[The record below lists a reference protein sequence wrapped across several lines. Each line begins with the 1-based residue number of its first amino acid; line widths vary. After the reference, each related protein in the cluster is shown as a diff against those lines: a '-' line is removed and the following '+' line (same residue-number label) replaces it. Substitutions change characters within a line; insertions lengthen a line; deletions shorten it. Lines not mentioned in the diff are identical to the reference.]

1 LVKLSGPVLQA
12 LPARIIALEGI
23 DQSGKRTQAQLLIGS
38 LKRKGLRAASISFPV
53 YESPAGQQI
62 RRFLQGKWSYP
73 PEALH
78 MLYSLNR
85 WENQAR
91 ILSLIQRADFV
102 VADRYT
108 PSNLAYG
115 VSRGLNLEW
124 LQTLDKGLPVADLV
138 IVLDVPV
145 PSSFARKQKNRDV
158 HESNRKLLVKVR
170 HAYKTLSDRLGWKI
184 VDATVP
190 VEEVEPAVWNIV
202 ARKFK
207 LG

>member
-1 LVKLSGPVLQA
+1 

-23 DQSGKRTQAQLLIGS
+23 DQSGKRTQARLLLGS
-38 LKRKGLRAASISFPV
+38 LKRKGLRVASISFPV
-53 YESPAGQQI
+53 YESPAGQEI
-62 RRFLQGKWSYP
+62 RRFLQGKWDYP

-78 MLYSLNR
+78 MLYSINR

-91 ILSLIQRADFV
+91 ILSLIERTDFV

-115 VSRGLNLEW
+115 VSRGLSLDW
-124 LQTLDKGLPVADLV
+124 LQTLDRGLPTADLV

-158 HESNRKLLVKVR
+158 HESDTKLLMKVR
-170 HAYKTLSDRLGWKI
+170 HAYKTLSARLGWKI
-184 VDATVP
+184 VDATMP
-190 VEEVEPAVWNIV
+190 VEEVESAVWNIV

>member
-1 LVKLSGPVLQA
+1 

-23 DQSGKRTQAQLLIGS
+23 DQSGKRTQAQLLLRRIKQRG
-38 LKRKGLRAASISFPV
+38 LKANSISFPI

-62 RRFLQGKWSYP
+62 RRFLRGKRDYP

-85 WENQAR
+85 WENET
-91 ILSLIQRADFV
+91 LIHNLVDKADFV

-115 VSRGLNLEW
+115 VSRGLNLGW
-124 LQTLDKGLPVADLV
+124 LETLDKGLPLADLV

-145 PSSFARKQKNRDV
+145 PSSFARKRQDRDV
-158 HESNRKLLVKVR
+158 HESDRKLLVRVR
-170 HAYKTLSDRLGWKI
+170 HTYKMLAKRLGWKI
-184 VDATVP
+184 IDGAMP
-190 VEEVEPAVWNIV
+190 VEEVESAVWNLV
-202 ARKFK
+202 ALKFK
-207 LG
+207 LS